1 MATVFDFQYLITLI
15 SDFFNAWQVK
25 TTIGLISIDVVLG
38 LAAALRAGR
47 FDFGKLAVFY
57 KSNVLPYVLG
67 YLVFYVAVGY
77 IIPPGSLGEL
87 GVPVNAA
94 TVTLAWSALAGTLLK
109 SILGNFN
116 LLYKAE

>member
-1 MATVFDFQYLITLI
+1 MATAVDLQYLLSLVTG
-15 SDFFNAWQVK
+15 FFQAWQ
-25 TTIGLISIDVVLG
+25 TQTLIGLILIDVVLG

-47 FDFGKLAVFY
+47 FEFAKLAEFY

-67 YLVFYVAVGY
+67 YLVFYVAIGY
-77 IIPPGSLGEL
+77 IIPPESLGDL
-87 GVPVNAA
+87 GEPVNEAA
-94 TVTLAWSALAGTLLK
+94 VILAWVTLVGTLLK